1 MDRPARDDTLAAL
14 SQALPALASLPPDL
28 AEELELSARRMRLA
42 AGSRVFGER
51 DECMGFPIIL
61 SGKVRV
67 TRMLESGREVA
78 LYDVADGESCVI
90 STHCLLGSLPYGAR
104 GLCLT
109 DVDLVVLPRDM
120 FDRLMAE
127 HRPFRE
133 EVLRAFGDRM
143 MQLMELVEAVGFQR
157 LDRRLAATLL
167 GHGRRLTLAHQDI
180 ATELGVSRES
190 VSRLLKQF
198 EVQGWLRLGRG
209 EIEIL
214 APAALRQVAAGEPI
228 SA

>member
-1 MDRPARDDTLAAL
+1 MDTANNADNLAAL
-14 SQALPALASLPPDL
+14 RAAIPALATLPPAL
-28 AEELELSARRMRLA
+28 AEEVATQVRRMRLP

-51 DECMGFPIIL
+51 DECLGFPIII

-67 TRMLESGREVA
+67 SRMLESGREVA
-78 LYDVADGESCVI
+78 LYDVSDGESCVI
-90 STHCLLGSLPYGAR
+90 STSCLLGNLPYGAR

-109 DVDLVVLPRDM
+109 DVELAVLPRES
-120 FDRLMAE
+120 FDRLVAE

-133 EVLRAFGDRM
+133 EIFSVFGDRM

-157 LDRRLAATLL
+157 LDRRLAAALL
-167 GHGRRLTLAHQDI
+167 GHGRRLAVAHQDL

-209 EIEIL
+209 EIEVL

-228 SA
+228 TT

>member
-1 MDRPARDDTLAAL
+1 MDQAVSNPPIEAL
-14 SQALPALASLPPDL
+14 CQALPALATLPPAL
-28 AEELELSARRMRLA
+28 ADEVARSVRRLHLR
-42 AGSRVFGER
+42 AGAPVFGER
-51 DECMGFPIIL
+51 DQCMGFPIIL
-61 SGKVRV
+61 RGKVRV
-67 TRMLESGREVA
+67 SKLLESGRDVA

-90 STHCLLGSLPYGAR
+90 STHCLLGNLPYGAH

-109 DVDLVVLPRDM
+109 DVDLIVLPRDT
-120 FDRLMAE
+120 FDRLVAE

-133 EVLRAFGDRM
+133 EIFAAFGDRM

-167 GHGRRLTLAHQDI
+167 GHGRRLTLSHQDL

-209 EIEIL
+209 EIEL
-214 APAALRQVAAGEPI
+214 LQAAALRQVAAGEPI
-228 SA
+228 TA